1 MLLSHM
7 LLNIVCAPLSHFWL
21 QHPEMTLCHAAFE
34 IRITLQNRQQ
44 CDVDLNMSGMVLTGL
59 LSWLSAAIASKL
71 QQHIDLDATAEAS
84 TEQQICS
91 PSERWIPTECC
102 ILLTV
107 RLEKRLV
114 DARHTL
120 HARSASSAVKLYILE
135 QLK

>member
-71 QQHIDLDATAEAS
+71 QQHVDLDATAEAS

-91 PSERWIPTECC
+91 PSERWIPTECLHPPHC
-102 ILLTV
+102 AAGKKALWTLGILCMLAQQ
-107 RLEKRLV
+107 
-114 DARHTL
+114 AR
-120 HARSASSAVKLYILE
+120 
-135 QLK
+135 Q